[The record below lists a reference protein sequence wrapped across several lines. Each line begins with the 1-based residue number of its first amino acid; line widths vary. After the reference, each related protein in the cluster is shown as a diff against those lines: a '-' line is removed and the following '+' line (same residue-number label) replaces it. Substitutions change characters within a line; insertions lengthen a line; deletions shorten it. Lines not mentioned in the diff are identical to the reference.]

1 MISPDSHVH
10 PLAAVETGVTI
21 GDNAKVLPGLA
32 TNPVN

>member
-1 MISPDSHVH
+1 MISADSHVH

-21 GDNAKVLPGLA
+21 KTNAKVLTDLA